1 MTLPADLRI
10 AVIPTADLGPL
21 DRDAILA
28 LFRQNYR
35 EANAAYLEKSLH
47 VLAFAAIARDP
58 EGRPAG
64 FALGEPRV
72 IDLPRLPAQPVR
84 LAGLC
89 CVDPAFR
96 RQGLFRRL
104 EHDVL
109 SARPLPAAPRYLSA
123 GRMAHPASF
132 RTMSANPTVVPRRG
146 MTPTPWQQAVGAAI
160 AAAYGTREFD
170 AETFVC
176 RGTGAPI
183 GWPIIDIEASPE
195 EWELFRP
202 VDRTRGD
209 SLLGIAWSPDAP
221 PGWDDPAAPA
231 S

>member
-1 MTLPADLRI
+1 MSIAADLQI
-10 AVIPTADLGPL
+10 SVVPTAQLAPA
-21 DRDAILA
+21 DRDAILE

-35 EANAAYLEKSLH
+35 DANAAYLEKSLH

-58 EGRPAG
+58 SGRPAG

-104 EHDVL
+104 EGAVL
-109 SARPLPAAPRYLSA
+109 DARPLPPAPRWLSA

-146 MTPTPWQQAVGAAI
+146 RTPTRWQQEVGSAI
-160 AAAYGTREFD
+160 AAAYGTASFD
-170 AETFVC
+170 PQTFVC
-176 RGTGAPI
+176 RGTGQPI
-183 GWPIIDIEASPE
+183 GWPIIEIDATPE

-202 VDRTRGD
+202 VDRSRGD
-209 SLLGIAWSPDAP
+209 SLLGIAWNPDAP
-221 PGWDDPAAPA
+221 PGWDDPG
-231 S
+231 

>member
-1 MTLPADLRI
+1 MAETRELTITVTPTSALQPADL
-10 AVIPTADLGPL
+10 
-21 DRDAILA
+21 DAILA

-35 EANAAYLEKSLH
+35 EANTAYLEKSIH

-58 EGRPAG
+58 AGRPAG

-72 IDLPRLPAQPVR
+72 LELPRLGPQPVR

-104 EHDVL
+104 EHTVL
-109 SARPLPAAPRYLSA
+109 SARDLPPAPRSLSA

-146 MTPTPWQQAVGAAI
+146 QRPTPWQQEVGAAI

-170 AETFVC
+170 PETFVC
-176 RGTGAPI
+176 RGSGVPI
-183 GWPIIDIEASPE
+183 GWPVIDIEATPE

-202 VDRTRGD
+202 VDRSRGD
-209 SLLGIAWSPDAP
+209 ALLGIAWSPDAP
-221 PGWDDPAAPA
+221 PGWDDP
-231 S
+231 